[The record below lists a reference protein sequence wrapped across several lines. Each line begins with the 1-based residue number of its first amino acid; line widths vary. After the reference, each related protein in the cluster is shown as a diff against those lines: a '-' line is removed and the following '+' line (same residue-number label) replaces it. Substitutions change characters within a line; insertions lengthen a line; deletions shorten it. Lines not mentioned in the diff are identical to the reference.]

1 MTAPA
6 ANSGPAVNGAAHA
19 ASGKGNA
26 KAAAAGNAETTVT
39 AAKYDPSGSG
49 FNQLSA
55 ANAKTKDEASLAQA
69 LQVKAQQDYARIVK
83 ENAEDAAWG
92 EAIGGLVKI
101 GTRFLF

>member
-6 ANSGPAVNGAAHA
+6 ANSGPAVKGAAHA
-19 ASGKGNA
+19 APGKRNV
-26 KAAAAGNAETTVT
+26 KAAAAGSAETTVS

-55 ANAKTKDEASLAQA
+55 ANAKVRDEQSEALKNQVEAAKDA
-69 LQVKAQQDYARIVK
+69 ARIA
-83 ENAEDAAWG
+83 EQNAKDAAWG

-101 GTRFLF
+101 GTFFLV